1 MRDPLD
7 AGDSTFSSSPG
18 RGDLGPLRSSA
29 ARRRDAVT
37 EAALEAL
44 ESRQVYARA
53 QAALKHRDRLSTQ
66 LREGFE
72 RLQAALA
79 ANATARDGLLQAVVS
94 LVHYVRELNDP
105 PERAIIL
112 VKTLIHESLPMTVS
126 PKEREALEAAAV
138 RWAIDAYY
146 DVAS

>member
-1 MRDPLD
+1 MRDPRD
-7 AGDSTFSSSPG
+7 AGDSTFISSPG
-18 RGDLGPLRSSA
+18 LGDVGPFRSSA
-29 ARRRDAVT
+29 ARRRDAAA

-44 ESRQVYARA
+44 ESGQVYARA
-53 QAALKHRDRLSTQ
+53 QAALEHGDGLSAQ

-72 RLQAALA
+72 RLQTALA

-94 LVHYVRELNDP
+94 LVRYVRELDDP
-105 PERAIIL
+105 PERALIL

-146 DVAS
+146 DAAS

>member
-1 MRDPLD
+1 LEH
-7 AGDSTFSSSPG
+7 GDG
-18 RGDLGPLRSSA
+18 LSA
-29 ARRRDAVT
+29 
-37 EAALEAL
+37 
-44 ESRQVYARA
+44 
-53 QAALKHRDRLSTQ
+53 Q

-72 RLQAALA
+72 RLQTALA

-94 LVHYVRELNDP
+94 LVRYVRELDDP
-105 PERAIIL
+105 PERALIL

-146 DVAS
+146 DAAS